1 MPLAPDAPGDNQFVQ
16 NIFSLVIAPGPPFL
30 GRLTWLIA
38 ANSHLKHGMRS
49 WLTSIPSSKHGR
61 KIGSGREPFINLVTL
76 VLIRGYFPHVECFS
90 PRFLHGRVLLHVQH
104 HLK

>member
-38 ANSHLKHGMRS
+38 ANSQLKHGMRS
-49 WLTSIPSSKHGR
+49 WWFTCKPSSKHGR
-61 KIGSGREPFINLVTL
+61 KVGSGKVAI
-76 VLIRGYFPHVECFS
+76 Y
-90 PRFLHGRVLLHVQH
+90 
-104 HLK
+104 